1 MYMLSD
7 NELKTERFTYS
18 ASIDSITH
26 PDPSL
31 IQLSVLYKI
40 SWKELSSVCLKLI
53 TVLVVEL
60 K

>member
-18 ASIDSITH
+18 ASIDSITQ